1 VKFELL
7 GDFRSTA
14 GTAGGCQPY
23 AAETNLTNSAADA
36 DPLRDVENHDD
47 GADP

>member
-7 GDFRSTA
+7 GDFRS
-14 GTAGGCQPY
+14 TAGGCQPY